1 MLRGL
6 FRNLGAVLRGRAIID
21 DDLLEE
27 LEAALIQADVSAALA
42 AQMVEEIREQAETE
56 HISEPHQLIGLLRDQ
71 VQRMLAPYEAPLNSG
86 ADSPTTFLVLGVNGG
101 GKTTTVAKVAHWYQ
115 AAGNK
120 VMMVAAD
127 TFRAAAIEQLE
138 IWAQR
143 VGCDMVRQQPGSD
156 PAAVVYD
163 ALKAARARGHN
174 LVIIDTAGRL
184 PTKRNLMEEL
194 AKIGRVIER
203 ELGRRADERL
213 LVIDA
218 TTGQN
223 AINQARQF
231 HDTLDL
237 TGLIIAKLDGTA
249 KGGIVL
255 SITDELELPI
265 KLVGIGESLDAL
277 QIFSAQQFADQMFE

>member
-184 PTKRNLMEEL
+184 HTKRNLMEEL

>member
-21 DDLLEE
+21 DELLEE

-56 HISEPHQLIGLLRDQ
+56 HITEPQQLIGLLRGQ
-71 VQRMLAPYEAPLNSG
+71 VQQMLAPYEAPLNSG

-101 GKTTTVAKVAHWYQ
+101 GKTTTIAKVAHWYQ

-184 PTKRNLMEEL
+184 HTKRNLMEEL